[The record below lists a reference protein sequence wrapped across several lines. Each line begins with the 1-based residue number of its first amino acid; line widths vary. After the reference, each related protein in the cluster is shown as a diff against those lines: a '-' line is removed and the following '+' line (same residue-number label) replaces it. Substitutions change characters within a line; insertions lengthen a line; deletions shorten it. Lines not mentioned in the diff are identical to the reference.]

1 MSPEFDEHDRKIDKY
16 FGNRKNKKPTI
27 LTVKTKKPLKSWE
40 LWALFLYALV
50 EYLPK
55 LFNDPIFQ
63 QIMHDE
69 MYWITPLFMLVMAG
83 LRIFKTK
90 QGISFD
96 HWKPKKEPVKVNE
109 NPVERELEKDNDKI
123 LEGF

>member
-1 MSPEFDEHDRKIDKY
+1 M
-16 FGNRKNKKPTI
+16 
-27 LTVKTKKPLKSWE
+27 KTKKALKSWE
-40 LWALFLYALV
+40 LWTLFLYALV

-96 HWKPKKEPVKVNE
+96 HWKPKQPPNDHPQTSDSIIADELRNE
-109 NPVERELEKDNDKI
+109 ERDRGLY
-123 LEGF
+123 